1 MAKINPTKF
10 LLEDFQENKGFAEKL
25 FGPLNQFINDVFL
38 SYRNALT
45 IEDNLFQEIKEIKY
59 KNDANNFPLRFK
71 TKFNTLPKG
80 ILPIYLFN
88 NTLGTYSTQ
97 TPWVVWTYQDGQVV
111 ISDISGLTASS
122 TYTIRFLVIYN

>member
-1 MAKINPTKF
+1 MSKINPTKF
-10 LLEDFQENKGFAEKL
+10 LVEDFQDNKGFAEKL

-45 IEDNLFQEIKEIKY
+45 IEDNLYQEIKEIKY
-59 KNDANNFPLRFK
+59 KNDTNNFPLRFQ
-71 TKFNTLPKG
+71 TKFQVQPKG
-80 ILPIYLFN
+80 LLVMYLYN
-88 NTLGTYSTQ
+88 NTLGSYSTAQ
-97 TPWVVWTYQDGQVV
+97 PWVVWRYSDGQVI

>member
-59 KNDANNFPLRFK
+59 KNDSNNFPLRFN

-80 ILPIYLFN
+80 MIPIYVYN
-88 NTLGTYSTQ
+88 NTIGSYSTLQ
-97 TPWVVWTYQDGQVV
+97 PWVVWTYQDGQIV
-111 ISDISGLTASS
+111 ISSISGLTASS

>member
-45 IEDNLFQEIKEIKY
+45 IEDNLFQEIKELKY
-59 KNDANNFPLRFK
+59 KNDSNNFPLRFK

-80 ILPIYLFN
+80 LLPIYLYN

-97 TPWVVWTYQDGQVV
+97 TPWVVWTYQDGQIV
-111 ISDISGLTASS
+111 ISNISGLTASS

>member
-59 KNDANNFPLRFK
+59 KNDSNNFPLRFN

-80 ILPIYLFN
+80 MISIYVYN
-88 NTLGTYSTQ
+88 NTLGSYSTLQ
-97 TPWVVWTYQDGQVV
+97 PWVVWTYQDGQIV
-111 ISDISGLTASS
+111 ISSISGLTASS

>member
-59 KNDANNFPLRFK
+59 KNDSNNFPLRFN

-80 ILPIYLFN
+80 MFPIYVYN
-88 NTLGTYSTQ
+88 NTLGSYSTLQ
-97 TPWVVWTYQDGQVV
+97 PWVVWTYQDGQIV
-111 ISDISGLTASS
+111 ISSISGLTASS